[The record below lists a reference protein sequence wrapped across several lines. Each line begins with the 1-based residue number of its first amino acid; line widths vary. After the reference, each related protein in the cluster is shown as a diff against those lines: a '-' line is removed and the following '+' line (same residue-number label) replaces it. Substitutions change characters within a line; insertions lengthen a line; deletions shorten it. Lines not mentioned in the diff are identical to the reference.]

1 RNRRQQDAPG
11 GGKGHAPRRQRW
23 QRDDR
28 RVSRGDELRQRRREC
43 LHQRDGRHQS
53 VLGGSA
59 GNDSIW
65 TAAGD
70 TIHGGSNNATI
81 GGVAGVTMV
90 GGNGGNQ
97 FLDASQ
103 GHQSVL
109 GGSGGNETIWGAA
122 TDTIRGGSE
131 TIGGTAGET
140 IFGGSGANVFVA
152 AMNGNMS
159 VVGGTAGSMT
169 VWSGPGDTIRG
180 GSDNE

>member
-70 TIHGGSNNATI
+70 TIHGGSNNETV
-81 GGVAGVTMV
+81 GGVAGVTML
-90 GGNGGNQ
+90 GGSGGNQ

-103 GHQSVL
+103 KATNRCSAAA
-109 GGSGGNETIWGAA
+109 AA
-122 TDTIRGGSE
+122 TKR
-131 TIGGTAGET
+131 
-140 IFGGSGANVFVA
+140 SGAPPPTRSPA
-152 AMNGNMS
+152 APAA
-159 VVGGTAGSMT
+159 TA
-169 VWSGPGDTIRG
+169 
-180 GSDNE
+180 